1 MDGVTMPT
9 ALAESAGTTAVLIA
23 GELEPL
29 TAGTARAGLCAGVRV
44 AAWGGSLLLAD
55 GAELA
60 ADAAAMLPK
69 CGETNR
75 VSEENRNTA

>member
-1 MDGVTMPT
+1 MPT

-29 TAGTARAGLCAGVRV
+29 TAGTARLGAGLCAGVRV
-44 AAWGGSLLLAD
+44 AD

-60 ADAAAMLPK
+60 ADAAAVLPK